1 MGFTVLRG
9 DELVFGHPSWRP
21 EDVTREIVE
30 VSRLARLAH
39 SRANLWRYPAGA
51 SGFRHV
57 QLAQEEVFVVLCGT
71 LTLEVGEPP
80 ETHDLPPRSIAIV
93 EPNTPLKVRNGSD
106 AEVVF
111 FVYGAPA
118 DPSAEIVEDV
128 PSHVKKR
135 LGPQDV

>member
-9 DELVFGHPSWRP
+9 DTFVYGHPSWRP
-21 EDVTREIVE
+21 EEVTRELVE
-30 VSRLARLAH
+30 VSRLAPLAH

-51 SGFRHV
+51 AGHRHV
-57 QLAQEEVFVVLCGT
+57 QLVQEEVFVVLEGT
-71 LTLEVGEPP
+71 LTLELGEPP
-80 ETHDLPPRSIAIV
+80 ELHELPPRSIAVV
-93 EPNTPLKVRNGSD
+93 EPHTPVKVRNASA

-128 PSHVKKR
+128 PESVKKVI
-135 LGPQDV
+135 GPQDV